1 MASKLLPFRQ
11 IHENDVVN
19 LFAFDDSSATRGLIV
34 KLDGSNGTSGWL
46 PGDDFGTS
54 AVSSTTYNN
63 TVTDRYSVNARV
75 DTCTSGDTAFGML
88 MYDVAETDENGEKL
102 IYHPLK
108 AHEMQ
113 VSVSGQAVPILTKG
127 IVLVNMPDADRN
139 TVALAAGV
147 EAYAG
152 DAGAIIAHS
161 SAPVGLLRIG
171 TFLGPQDANNN
182 VLVKLDF
189 NGVNDHL
196 ANS

>member
-19 LFAFDDSSATRGLIV
+19 LFAYDGSSATRGLIV
-34 KLDGSNGTSGWL
+34 KLDSAKGWL

-54 AVSSTTYNN
+54 AVSSTTYGN

-75 DTCTSGDTAFGML
+75 DTCTSGDVAFGML

-102 IYHPLK
+102 IFHPRK

-139 TVALAAGV
+139 TVTLAAGV

-152 DAGAIIAHS
+152 DGGAIIAHNG
-161 SAPVGLLRIG
+161 APPVDLLRIG
-171 TFLGPQDANNN
+171 TFLGPQDDNDN

-196 ANS
+196 AAS